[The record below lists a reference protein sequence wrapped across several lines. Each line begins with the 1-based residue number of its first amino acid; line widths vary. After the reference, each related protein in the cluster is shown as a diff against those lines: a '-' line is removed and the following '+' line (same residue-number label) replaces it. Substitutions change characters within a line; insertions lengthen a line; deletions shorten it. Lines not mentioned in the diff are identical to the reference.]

1 MRIVVRRSVGVVM
14 ALAMGLNTACY
25 SFVPTVSG
33 ASPKSGQIVKVRL
46 NATGTD
52 ELARFLGP
60 RVEYAEGM
68 LSEVRPDGSVVVG
81 VTNIRLLDGID
92 QFWSGQSVVTFAPRQ
107 VVEVQARALDKHKTR
122 LATIGSVLGV
132 IAVFALAFASGVSH
146 GAGDTGSTQPPP

>member
-1 MRIVVRRSVGVVM
+1 M
-14 ALAMGLNTACY
+14 
-25 SFVPTVSG
+25 
-33 ASPKSGQIVKVRL
+33 VKVRL

-60 RVEYAEGM
+60 RVEYADGL
-68 LSEVRPDGSVVVG
+68 LSEVRSDGSVVVG

-107 VVEVQARALDKHKTR
+107 VVEVQVRTLDKHKTR

-132 IAVFALAFASGVSH
+132 IAVFALAFSGRGSH

>member
-1 MRIVVRRSVGVVM
+1 M
-14 ALAMGLNTACY
+14 ALSICLNTACY
-25 SFVPTVSG
+25 SFVPTAAAG
-33 ASPKSGQIVKVRL
+33 ASPKAGQVVKVQL

-60 RVEYAEGM
+60 RVEYAEGL
-68 LSEVRPDGSVVVG
+68 LSEVRADGSVVVG

-107 VVEVQARALDKHKTR
+107 VVEVQARALDKSKTR
-122 LATIGSVLGV
+122 IATIGGVLGIV
-132 IAVFALAFASGVSH
+132 AVFLLAFGTRGSH